1 VEQESRMQARSLI
14 VVLAG
19 ALSACAMAA
28 QQDQAA
34 LSPDALQLAGTQW
47 KFVKFDGHDVPPAVN
62 ATLVFESNGHVS
74 GHAGCNGY
82 GGPWEA
88 SNGALHFGGMIS
100 TKMACLQPAGAM
112 ATERNVFA
120 ALQETEH
127 AQLQGHNL
135 VLIGVGGATLPCCNR
150 SEACTDQ

>member
-1 VEQESRMQARSLI
+1 MRAHALI
-14 VVLAG
+14 VVLAI
-19 ALSACAMAA
+19 ALSACAVAA
-28 QQDQAA
+28 QHDQAA
-34 LSPDALQLAGTQW
+34 RAPDALQLAGTQW
-47 KFVKFDGHDVPPAVN
+47 RFAKLNGHDVPPGVN
-62 ATLVFESNGHVS
+62 ATLKFERNGHVS

-112 ATERNVFA
+112 QTEHDVFA

-127 AQLQGHNL
+127 AQMQGHAL
-135 VLIGVGGATLPCCNR
+135 LLMDAGGTALATLQPR
-150 SEACTDQ
+150 

>member
-1 VEQESRMQARSLI
+1 MQARFLI
-14 VVLAG
+14 LVLAG

-34 LSPDALQLAGTQW
+34 LPPDALQLAGTQW

-100 TKMACLQPAGAM
+100 TKMACLQPPGAM
-112 ATERNVFA
+112 QTEHDVFTALRATESARMQDRQLILLDA
-120 ALQETEH
+120 SGSAL
-127 AQLQGHNL
+127 
-135 VLIGVGGATLPCCNR
+135 ATLEPQGGFSR
-150 SEACTDQ
+150 SR

>member
-1 VEQESRMQARSLI
+1 MQARFLI
-14 VVLAG
+14 VALAV

-34 LSPDALQLAGTQW
+34 LSPDALQLAGTHW
-47 KFVKFDGHDVPPAVN
+47 RFVKVESHDVPAGVS

-82 GGPWEA
+82 GGPWMA

-112 ATERNVFA
+112 QTEQGVFA
-120 ALQETEH
+120 ALRETARARMQNH
-127 AQLQGHNL
+127 RLMLLDANGSAL
-135 VLIGVGGATLPCCNR
+135 ATLEPQGG
-150 SEACTDQ
+150 SQ

>member
-1 VEQESRMQARSLI
+1 MRARALI
-14 VVLAG
+14 VVLAI
-19 ALSACAMAA
+19 ALNACAMAA
-28 QQDQAA
+28 QNHQASTK
-34 LSPDALQLAGTQW
+34 SPDALQLAGTQW
-47 KFVKFDGHDVPPAVN
+47 KFVKLDGHDVPSGFN
-62 ATLVFESNGHVS
+62 ATLNFERNGHVS

-120 ALQETEH
+120 ALRET
-127 AQLQGHNL
+127 AQARLQGHSL
-135 VLIGVGGATLPCCNR
+135 VLLDAEGAPLATLEPQPA
-150 SEACTDQ
+150 SQ